1 MNEEELQG
9 IKERAEQVKR
19 LLGDGSYVQNL
30 IENDVPKM
38 VAELKDFK
46 AKQEHWEIN
55 IQSLK
60 MEFLARMTV
69 MEERLKEIETS
80 RFAMREVLE
89 FVRGRFASLDI
100 GESLSKIDLALSVS
114 TVGNSESRQAMNGN
128 GRDDS
133 FQPSSG
139 ISIGG

>member
-1 MNEEELQG
+1 MDEKEFQG

-19 LLGDGSYVQNL
+19 LLGHGSYVQNL

-55 IQSLK
+55 LQYLK
-60 MEFLARMTV
+60 EEFSARYTKMK
-69 MEERLKEIETS
+69 ERLKEIETS
-80 RFAMREVLE
+80 RTAMREVLE
-89 FVRGRFASLDI
+89 YIRGRFASSMDI

-114 TVGNSESRQAMNGN
+114 TIGNS
-128 GRDDS
+128 DS
-133 FQPSSG
+133 DKQ
-139 ISIGG
+139 